1 MSYTFVRIKVH
12 PKCDLTGWYL
22 AIRSADI
29 DLTMDMHKSAAI
41 SMFHKFFLNPHV
53 FDPKT
58 LEPKYEGYEHYHPVK
73 LAAGWLNT
81 ALKGLMA
88 HGVIYMNTAHGLL
101 FGETVEILDTRE
113 SEKLE
118 YPAADNN
125 DDVKITITSW
135 ERGQHFYL
143 VASSNQVFS
152 RHKFDTL
159 DEAMTEAKRYAH
171 EKNITYKLGDGHFYK
186 TEGD

>member
-1 MSYTFVRIKVH
+1 MTYTFVRIKIL
-12 PKCDLTGWYL
+12 PNLSGWYL

-41 SMFHKFFLNPHV
+41 SMFNRFFLNPHV
-53 FDPKT
+53 FDQKT
-58 LEPKYEGYEHYHPVK
+58 LEPKHEGYEHYHPVK

-101 FGETVEILDTRE
+101 FGDAVEILETLE

-118 YPAADNN
+118 YPAADNK
-125 DDVKITITSW
+125 DEVKITITSW

-143 VASSNQVFS
+143 VASNNQVFS
-152 RHKFDTL
+152 RPKFDTL
-159 DEAMTEAKRYAH
+159 DEAQTEAKKYAH
-171 EKNITYKLGDGHFYK
+171 EKNIAFKPGDGHFYK